1 MPYAYIHTYADTRTF
16 IHACHTIHALTLTM
30 TLTLTLTLVALLTRS
45 EGPDRGEQKF
55 LEQSLHPLNPVVAGH
70 AEKK

>member
-16 IHACHTIHALTLTM
+16 INACHTIHALTM

-45 EGPDRGEQKF
+45 EGPYRGEQKF
-55 LEQSLHPLNPVVAGH
+55 LQQSLHPLDPGLTLTRT
-70 AEKK
+70 